1 MRNMPMQFWNEEQ
14 TKKSR
19 ELLNMLASSVD
30 FVLIGGWA
38 VYIIHSRKPTNL
50 FVGDARC
57 I

>member
-38 VYIIHSRKPTNL
+38 VYMYLK
-50 FVGDARC
+50 
-57 I
+57 

>member
-1 MRNMPMQFWNEEQ
+1 MQFWNEEQ

>member
-1 MRNMPMQFWNEEQ
+1 MQFWNEEQ

-38 VYIIHSRKPTNL
+38 VYMYGTSISVPAL
-50 FVGDARC
+50 G
-57 I
+57 